1 MGLFGTADKD
11 DRQVEVPAEI
21 FAHIS
26 VLGDHAPEGTSDD
39 TEKPMRG
46 VGVPSMANPIPHG
59 SAEVFSDGQPVSSPL
74 AENIDTPVS
83 FAVSPEMAESS
94 PFLQSLPPQER
105 MVPQKEKGGV
115 EPPMFLTENSQSNGF
130 GFNQPQSNMF
140 AGGFS
145 PAVGAKS
152 ISFKDTASSEPIAS
166 HSRKALWIFS
176 GIFVVLAFGL
186 GAAYY
191 FLYVYS
197 AEPAMTERTE
207 SMPMAPT
214 VSDMQAGGG
223 QRSSEFSLDSANYL
237 SLNVETVSGNEIRA
251 QLKKTADRIRKEGIA
266 SSVEFLVTDQN
277 NTPIAFSRFV
287 LLAGMK
293 IPEEIIDAADERFS
307 IFVLAEPERARIG
320 LIVTMKQDV
329 ALPALFKK
337 TEGELAVAMQ
347 TFFLEE
353 NISPVKK
360 AVFKQGAYRDI
371 PVRYSN
377 VPGTENLSVDY
388 ASVNNLWYI
397 GTSKEVVRG
406 MLDYGKK

>member
-1 MGLFGTADKD
+1 MGLFGTANKD
-11 DRQVEVPAEI
+11 GRQVEVPAEI

-26 VLGDHAPEGTSDD
+26 VLGDHAPEGAADD
-39 TEKPMRG
+39 TEKPMQG
-46 VGVPSMANPIPHG
+46 IGVPSMANPIPHG

-74 AENIDTPVS
+74 AEDGDKPVS

-105 MVPQKEKGGV
+105 MVPQKEKGGI
-115 EPPMFLTENSQSNGF
+115 EPPMFLTENSRGNGF
-130 GFNQPQSNMF
+130 GFNQSQSNMF
-140 AGGFS
+140 AGGFA
-145 PAVGAKS
+145 PAVGATK
-152 ISFKDTASSEPIAS
+152 ISFEDTTLPEQPASY
-166 HSRKALWIFS
+166 SRKPLWIFAA
-176 GIFVVLAFGL
+176 IFVVLVLSL

-197 AEPAMTERTE
+197 AGPAMTDRVEAV
-207 SMPMAPT
+207 PVVPT
-214 VSDMQAGGG
+214 VPNMQAGGG
-223 QRSSEFSLDSANYL
+223 QKSSEFSLGSANYL

-251 QLKKTADRIRKEGIA
+251 QLKKTADRIRKAGIA
-266 SSVEFLVTDQN
+266 SPVEFLVTDQN

-293 IPEEIIDAADERFS
+293 IPEEIVDAADEHFS
-307 IFVLAEPERARIG
+307 VFVLAEPERARIG

-329 ALPALFKK
+329 LLPALFKK
-337 TEGELAVAMQ
+337 TEGDLAVAMQ

-406 MLDYGKK
+406 MLDHGKK

>member
-1 MGLFGTADKD
+1 MGLFGTTDKD
-11 DRQVEVPAEI
+11 GRNIEVPAEI

-26 VLGDHAPEGTSDD
+26 VLGDHAPEGAADD
-39 TEKPMRG
+39 TEKPMQG

-74 AENIDTPVS
+74 AGNEDKPVS

-94 PFLQSLPPQER
+94 PFLQTLPPQER
-105 MVPQKEKGGV
+105 MVPQKEKGGI
-115 EPPMFLTENSQSNGF
+115 EPPMFLTENSHGSGL
-130 GFNQPQSNMF
+130 GFNQSQSNMF

-145 PAVGAKS
+145 PAVGSKNIAFS
-152 ISFKDTASSEPIAS
+152 DASSPDQPAS
-166 HSRKALWIFS
+166 HKVVWIFA
-176 GIFVVLAFGL
+176 GIFLALAIGL

-191 FLYVYS
+191 FLYIYANQS
-197 AEPAMTERTE
+197 AAIDPAEE
-207 SMPMAPT
+207 STSVVATPGVQT
-214 VSDMQAGGG
+214 GGEKKI
-223 QRSSEFSLDSANYL
+223 SEFSVGSANYL

-251 QLKKTADRIRKEGIA
+251 QLKKTADRIRKAGIA
-266 SSVEFLVTDQN
+266 SPVEFLVTDQN
-277 NTPIAFSRFV
+277 NTPIAFSRFI

-293 IPEEIIDAADERFS
+293 VPEEIIDAADERFS
-307 IFVLAEPERARIG
+307 IFVLAEPDRARIG
-320 LIVTMKQDV
+320 LLVTMKQNAV
-329 ALPALFKK
+329 LPALFKK
-337 TEGELAVAMQ
+337 TEGDLAIAMQ

-353 NISPVKK
+353 NIPPVKK

-377 VPGTENLSVDY
+377 VPGAENLSVDY

>member
-1 MGLFGTADKD
+1 MGLFGTASKD
-11 DRQVEVPAEI
+11 GQKVEVPSEI

-26 VLGDHAPEGTSDD
+26 VLGDHVPEGTSDD
-39 TEKPMRG
+39 TEKPLQG

-74 AENIDTPVS
+74 AENGDKPVS

-105 MVPQKEKGGV
+105 MVPQKEKGGI
-115 EPPMFLTENSQSNGF
+115 EPPMFLTENTNNNKF
-130 GFNQPQSNMF
+130 GFNQSQSNMF

-145 PAVGAKS
+145 PAVGVKN
-152 ISFKDTASSEPIAS
+152 ISFSDATAPEQPA
-166 HSRKALWIFS
+166 SRKKAIWIFS
-176 GIFVVLAFGL
+176 GIFAALSIGL

-191 FLYVYS
+191 FLYVYTDQS
-197 AEPAMTERTE
+197 ATIDPIDAAPAPVTT
-207 SMPMAPT
+207 
-214 VSDMQAGGG
+214 SDTQGNAEKKK
-223 QRSSEFSLDSANYL
+223 SSEFSLGSANYL

-251 QLKKTADRIRKEGIA
+251 QLKKTADRIRKAGIA
-266 SSVEFLVTDQN
+266 SPVEFLVTDQN

-287 LLAGMK
+287 LLSGMK
-293 IPEEIIDAADERFS
+293 LPEEIIDAADEHFS
-307 IFVLAEPERARIG
+307 IFVLAEQDRTRIG
-320 LIVTMKQDV
+320 LLVTMKQTV
-329 ALPALFKK
+329 ALPPLLKK
-337 TEGELAVAMQ
+337 TEGDLAVAMQ
-347 TFFLEE
+347 PFFLEE

-377 VPGTENLSVDY
+377 VPGAENLSVDY

-406 MLDYGKK
+406 MLDHGKK